1 MVSARGQKARE
12 AKAPY
17 FGAHAKTQNRFFF
30 NVWRKSSVGTPGVL
44 RDCGESPGGCNG
56 PSRALKGAEVQEIHH
71 GVGARD
77 YHNCTVAV
85 EIEKIFYYLRGA
97 FLGAAG

>member
-1 MVSARGQKARE
+1 MRAGKRRREQRHHISVRMQKR
-12 AKAPY
+12 
-17 FGAHAKTQNRFFF
+17 KTDFF
-30 NVWRKSSVGTPGVL
+30 NVWRKGSVGAPGVL

-56 PSRALKGAEVQEIHH
+56 PSRALKGVAVQEIQHS
-71 GVGARD
+71 VGARD
-77 YHNCTVAV
+77 YHNCAVAV